1 MCAQCLVASG
11 CGSFS
16 GGRGG
21 FFLGWGKRAR
31 SGSVGYILMACT
43 SNEWYP
49 VRNINPMCLC
59 VVCEMA
65 TCNVLVADIEVV
77 TMLNNIYNV
86 EWRRRRSMTTQTG
99 RICPAWSTFEVRDVS
114 ISPDSLGTN
123 AAIERIKSASS
134 GACEGR
140 ALLPHVMIQNFKA
153 YRTAQDELAGK
164 KGGTAQ
170 NRGRARARGHS
181 YAALGRWRG

>member
-1 MCAQCLVASG
+1 MYVSGMVVVAL
-11 CGSFS
+11 GSAVSLAVAEGLSARGLDHDYDVKYISDMTCCILGKPGTCFAHLFISLLSSRVRAVS
-16 GGRGG
+16 GGIWLREFFWGPGG

-99 RICPAWSTFEVRDVS
+99 RICPAWSTLEVRDVS
-114 ISPDSLGTN
+114 ILPDS
-123 AAIERIKSASS
+123 
-134 GACEGR
+134 
-140 ALLPHVMIQNFKA
+140 
-153 YRTAQDELAGK
+153 
-164 KGGTAQ
+164 
-170 NRGRARARGHS
+170 
-181 YAALGRWRG
+181 